1 MMRKRFFISLMAAL
15 SLTACVKD
23 SYKPEYCT
31 DNSVYLAFVLR
42 GAGQTLSQ
50 EEETKAPLTK
60 AATTVDDITTQLVAE
75 QLVTRVDLYFYT
87 GAGKYLGKHTQTTFT
102 QAWQSSGNVSNE
114 VGKFS
119 VKLDYQPYR
128 MLVTVNSVAANTDL
142 TNLSL
147 DDARKELQESMD
159 YLSDTG
165 VTVTYKDG
173 GGSKTLTGV
182 KPFFM
187 SSSTY
192 LDKNKK
198 IVSDVLI
205 YPSQVKDNEA
215 DALNTPIPVYLE
227 RLAAKVTLKIPKKVK
242 EEGFMVPIVT
252 SQDSLTAKV
261 EILGWDLNTL
271 NRNTYYFKNVES
283 SWTYKWQN
291 NTIFWNNTDRY
302 RSYWAKDKN
311 YLDGENSG
319 INLDQQ
325 ETSPLTDDKFRYK
338 KPNELTFEGTRELKE
353 DSSGNYVGY
362 TYCLENTADE
372 GTLPVT
378 DSDAST
384 LYSRATHILIR
395 AKLSFSFGKEAN
407 KTDPDYDDDDFRP
420 GTENNF
426 FRYKGM
432 FFTKKGLLKALRR
445 DTNNDA
451 DPTSSP
457 LYGIDDSDLDLVS
470 AASLSYCKG
479 YDKGERVAVQRKS
492 DSSYP
497 DLKDASGNPVRIDG
511 FLGGEFYYKIPIEH
525 INNDDVTGT
534 TYPIAKYGVVRN
546 HNYEITIGE
555 DLKGIGT
562 GIWDD
567 SFDIR
572 PFRKT
577 DDYRVTAYVKVSPWT
592 QFETRFL
599 FVDPSGL
606 LVTDG
611 QKVIQWADDGDPSKD
626 GEGNNVWTGNGWYF

>member
-87 GAGKYLGKHTQTTFT
+87 GAGKYLGKHTQTTFEQT
-102 QAWQSSGNVSNE
+102 WKDSGNVSNE

-142 TNLSL
+142 TDLSL
-147 DDARKELQESMD
+147 DAARKELQESML
-159 YLSDTG
+159 YQSNTSVTVNYKEGSESKSLSD
-165 VTVTYKDG
+165 
-173 GGSKTLTGV
+173 V

-198 IVSDVLI
+198 VVSDVLI

-227 RLAAKVTLKIPKKVK
+227 RLAAKVTLKVPKKVM

-271 NRNTYYFKNVES
+271 NRSTYYFKNVES

-325 ETSPLTDDKFRYK
+325 VTSPLTDDKFRYK
-338 KPNELTFEGTRELKE
+338 KPGELDIEVGDTRELKE
-353 DSSGNYVGY
+353 DSGYYVGY

-372 GTLPVT
+372 NVLPVT
-378 DSDAST
+378 DSDVST
-384 LYSRATHILIR
+384 LYSRATHVLIKAR
-395 AKLSFSFGKEAN
+395 LTFTAGANAKV
-407 KTDPDYDDDDFRP
+407 DDDDF
-420 GTENNF
+420 GTETNF

-457 LYGIDDSDLDLVS
+457 LYGIDDSELQLVS
-470 AASLSYCKG
+470 ATSLSYCKG
-479 YDKGERVAVQRKS
+479 YDKGERVAVQRIS

-562 GIWDD
+562 GIWDKTL
-567 SFDIR
+567 DIR

-577 DDYRVTAYVKVSPWT
+577 DDYRVTAYVRVSPWK

-599 FVDPSGL
+599 FIDPSGL

-611 QKVIQWADDGDPSKD
+611 QRVIMWEDEGDPNKT
-626 GEGNNVWTGNGWYF
+626 GEGDNVWTGNGWYF

>member
-87 GAGKYLGKHTQTTFT
+87 GAGKYLGKHTQTTFEQT
-102 QAWQSSGNVSNE
+102 WKDSGNVSNE

-142 TNLSL
+142 TDLSL
-147 DDARKELQESMD
+147 DAARKELQKSMLYQSNTSVTVNYKEGSESKS
-159 YLSDTG
+159 LSD
-165 VTVTYKDG
+165 
-173 GGSKTLTGV
+173 V

-198 IVSDVLI
+198 VVSDVLI

-227 RLAAKVTLKIPKKVK
+227 RLAAKVTLKVPKKVM

-271 NRNTYYFKNVES
+271 NRSTYYFKNVES

-325 ETSPLTDDKFRYK
+325 VTSPLTDDKFRYK
-338 KPNELTFEGTRELKE
+338 KPGELDIEVGDTRELKE
-353 DSSGNYVGY
+353 DSGYYVGY

-372 GTLPVT
+372 NVLPVT
-378 DSDAST
+378 DSDVST
-384 LYSRATHILIR
+384 LYSRATHVLIKAR
-395 AKLSFSFGKEAN
+395 LTFTAGANAKV
-407 KTDPDYDDDDFRP
+407 DDDDF
-420 GTENNF
+420 GTETNF

-457 LYGIDDSDLDLVS
+457 LYGISDDDLQLVS
-470 AASLSYCKG
+470 AADLSYCKG
-479 YDKGERVAVQRKS
+479 YDKGERVAVQLQRIG
-492 DSSYP
+492 DPPSYP

-562 GIWDD
+562 GIWDKTL
-567 SFDIR
+567 DIR

-577 DDYRVTAYVKVSPWT
+577 EDYRVTAYVRVSPWK

-599 FVDPSGL
+599 FIDPSGL

-611 QKVIQWADDGDPSKD
+611 QKVIMWEDEGDPSLS
-626 GEGNNVWTGNGWYF
+626 GEGDNVWTGNGWYF

>member
-15 SLTACVKD
+15 FLTACIKD

-50 EEETKAPLTK
+50 EEETKAPVTK
-60 AATTVDDITTQLVAE
+60 ASTTEGSVTTQKVAE

-87 GAGKYLGKHTQTTFT
+87 GAGKYLGKHTQTNFT
-102 QAWQSSGNVSNE
+102 QTWQSSGNVSNE

-128 MLVTVNSVAANTDL
+128 MLVTVNSEGANTDL
-142 TNLSL
+142 TDLSL
-147 DDARKELQESMD
+147 DEARKKLNG
-159 YLSDTG
+159 YGYAPVTG
-165 VTVTYKDG
+165 VNVTYNDG
-173 GGSKTLTGV
+173 SSNQTLTDV

-192 LDKNKK
+192 LDKNSK
-198 IVSDVLI
+198 VVCDVLI

-227 RLAAKVTLKIPKKVK
+227 RLAAKVTLKAPKLN
-242 EEGFMVPIVT
+242 FMVPVVT

-261 EILGWDLNTL
+261 TLVGWNVNTI
-271 NRNTYYFKNVES
+271 NPYTYHFKNVEPT
-283 SWTYKWQN
+283 WTYKWQN
-291 NTIFWNNTDRY
+291 NTVFWNNTDRY
-302 RSYWAKDKN
+302 RSYWAKDNN
-311 YLDGENSG
+311 YSSAENKG
-319 INLDQQ
+319 INIEQQ
-325 ETSPLTDDKFRYK
+325 DSPLSEDKFHYK
-338 KPNELTFEGTRELKE
+338 KPGELNLTLVE
-353 DSSGNYVGY
+353 DTESGSPDFGKYVGS
-362 TYCLENTADE
+362 TYCLENTADA
-372 GTLPVT
+372 GILPVT
-378 DSDAST
+378 DSENADDGT
-384 LYSRATHILIR
+384 LYSRATHILIK
-395 AKLSFSFGKEAN
+395 AKLSFVGAGAKV
-407 KTDPDYDDDDFRP
+407 DDDDF
-420 GTENNF
+420 GTETNF

-445 DTNNDA
+445 DTN
-451 DPTSSP
+451 
-457 LYGIDDSDLDLVS
+457 LDSTIPDSELDLES
-470 AASLSYCKG
+470 AKNQSYCKG
-479 YDKGERVAVQRKS
+479 YDKGERVAVIRGS
-492 DSSYP
+492 TYL
-497 DLKDASGNPVRIDG
+497 DLKDNITGESIRIDG
-511 FLGGEFYYKIPIEH
+511 FKDGEFYYKIPIEH

-562 GIWDD
+562 GIWDKTL
-567 SFDIR
+567 DIR

-577 DDYRVTAYVKVSPWT
+577 DDYRVTAYVRVSPWM

-599 FVDPSGL
+599 FIDPSGL

-611 QKVIQWADDGDPSKD
+611 QKVIMWEDEGDPNKT
-626 GEGNNVWTGNGWYF
+626 GEGDNVWTGNGWYF

>member
-23 SYKPEYCT
+23 SYKPEHCA

-87 GAGKYLGKHTQTTFT
+87 GGGKYLGKHLQTTFEQT
-102 QAWQSSGNVSNE
+102 WKDSGNVSNE

-147 DDARKELQESMD
+147 DDARKKLQESMD
-159 YLSDTG
+159 YSSDPG

-227 RLAAKVTLKIPKKVK
+227 RLAAKVTLKVPKKVK

-261 EILGWDLNTL
+261 TILGWDLNTL

-325 ETSPLTDDKFRYK
+325 VTSPLTDDKFRYK
-338 KPNELTFEGTRELKE
+338 KPGELDIEVGDTRELKE
-353 DSSGNYVGY
+353 DSGYYVGY

-372 GTLPVT
+372 NVLPVT
-378 DSDAST
+378 DSDVST
-384 LYSRATHILIR
+384 LYSRATHILIW
-395 AKLSFSFGKEAN
+395 AKLSFEAGAGA
-407 KTDPDYDDDDFRP
+407 KKDDDDF
-420 GTENNF
+420 GTETNF

-445 DTNNDA
+445 DSDLN
-451 DPTSSP
+451 PTIP
-457 LYGIDDSDLDLVS
+457 DSDLELVT
-470 AASLSYCKG
+470 AKEAKENDPTYECKG
-479 YDKGERVAVQRKS
+479 YDLGEVVVVKNGS
-492 DSSYP
+492 TYLK
-497 DLKDASGNPVRIDG
+497 LKDTNNNPVRIDG
-511 FLGGEFYYKIPIEH
+511 FDKGEFYYKIPIEH

-562 GIWDD
+562 GIWKRDL
-567 SFDIR
+567 DIR

-577 DDYRVTAYVKVSPWT
+577 DDYRVTAYVRVSPWK

-599 FVDPSGL
+599 FIDPSGL

-611 QKVIQWADDGDPSKD
+611 QRVIMWEDEGDPNKT
-626 GEGNNVWTGNGWYF
+626 GEGDNVWTGNGWYF

>member
-31 DNSVYLAFVLR
+31 DKSVYLAFVLR

-50 EEETKAPLTK
+50 EEETKAPVTK
-60 AATTVDDITTQLVAE
+60 ASTTEGSVTTQKVAE

-87 GAGKYLGKHTQTTFT
+87 GAGKYLGQHTQKTFT
-102 QAWQSSGNVSNE
+102 QTWQSSGNVSNE

-128 MLVTVNSVAANTDL
+128 MLVTVNSEGANTDL

-147 DDARKELQESMD
+147 DEARKKLQNSVD
-159 YLSDTG
+159 YASDTA
-165 VTVTYKDG
+165 VDVTYNDG
-173 GGSKTLTGV
+173 SSNQTLTGV

-192 LDKNKK
+192 LDKNSR
-198 IVSDVLI
+198 VVCDLTI

-227 RLAAKVTLKIPKKVK
+227 RLAAKVTLKTPKL
-242 EEGFMVPIVT
+242 EFMVPVVT

-261 EILGWDLNTL
+261 TLLGWNVNAT
-271 NRNTYYFKNVES
+271 NRGTYYFKNVES

-302 RSYWAKDKN
+302 RSYWAKDSN
-311 YLDGENSG
+311 YIPNDNKG
-319 INLDQQ
+319 INITQQ
-325 ETSPLTDDKFRYK
+325 ETSPQPEDKFRYK
-338 KPNELTFEGTRELKE
+338 KPGELEDLTLELNTDTGLYEGF
-353 DSSGNYVGY
+353 
-362 TYCLENTADE
+362 TYCLENTADA

-378 DSDAST
+378 DSESADIGT
-384 LYSRATHILIR
+384 LYSRATHILIK
-395 AKLSFSFGKEAN
+395 AKLSFGVGAGAKV
-407 KTDPDYDDDDFRP
+407 DDDDF
-420 GTENNF
+420 GSAKDF

-445 DTNNDA
+445 DTNLDS
-451 DPTSSP
+451 TIP
-457 LYGIDDSDLDLVS
+457 LSELDVDSAKDQ
-470 AASLSYCKG
+470 SYCKG
-479 YDKGERVAVQRKS
+479 YDKGERVAVKRGS
-492 DSSYP
+492 TYL
-497 DLKDASGNPVRIDG
+497 DLKDNITGESIRIDG
-511 FLGGEFYYKIPIEH
+511 FKDGEFYYKIPIEH
-525 INNDDVTGT
+525 INDEKLGTGAT
-534 TYPIAKYGVVRN
+534 NYPIAKYGVVRN
-546 HNYEITIGE
+546 HNYEITISE

-562 GIWDD
+562 GIWDNTL
-567 SFDIR
+567 DIR

-577 DDYRVTAYVKVSPWT
+577 DDYRVTAYVRVSPWM

-599 FVDPSGL
+599 FIDPSGL

-611 QKVIQWADDGDPSKD
+611 QKVIWWADEGDPSLS
-626 GEGNNVWTGNGWYF
+626 GEGDNVWTGNGWYF